1 MTSAR
6 VLVVADEYYA
16 SLAAVRAL
24 RAGGYEPWVA
34 AATAGCLAASSR
46 AVAGHVSVPRPSAGE
61 EDFVAAVADA
71 VARWGIDVV
80 LPGTEPSLLALAGR
94 PLGRSVIVGAP
105 PRHVVVR
112 ATAKETLAETGL
124 RTPGGTRF
132 SAPTAA
138 APAVD
143 LPAVVKPAR
152 STVEGDGATVDLP
165 PAVRVEDEREL
176 ERVVAAL
183 PPGEYLAQPYVAGGL
198 GAIAGVAWHG
208 ELVCVGQQAAERIQP
223 PLAGASAYARS
234 VPVDPVLFAAAE
246 RFVAAVGW
254 SGLWEIQFLGGPDPV
269 AIDFNPRFYGSL
281 ALAVASGLNL
291 PSIWVDLLLG
301 REPRV
306 STYRPGRGYR
316 AEARDAKLLFQA
328 LRGRRLAEAAAIAVP
343 RRRTTHAVFSWRDPA
358 PALHLIRRA
367 VRRR

>member
-34 AATAGCLAASSR
+34 ATTAGCLAAGSR

-61 EDFVAAVADA
+61 EEFVAAVAGA

-94 PLGRSVIVGAP
+94 RLGPAAVGAP
-105 PRHVVVR
+105 PRPVVAR

-132 SAPTAA
+132 AAPAA
-138 APAVD
+138 APPAVD

-165 PAVRVEDEREL
+165 RAVHVERADEL

-183 PPGEYLAQPYVAGGL
+183 PPGEYLAQPYVSGGL

-208 ELVCVGQQAAERIQP
+208 ELVCVSQQAAERIEP
-223 PLAGASAYARS
+223 PFAGASAYARS
-234 VPVDPVLFAAAE
+234 VPVDPILLAAAE
-246 RFVAAVGW
+246 RFLGAVGW
-254 SGLWEIQFLGGPDPV
+254 SGLWEIQFLGAPDDPV

-301 REPRV
+301 REPRIAP
-306 STYRPGRGYR
+306 YRPGRRYR
-316 AEARDAKLLFQA
+316 AEARDAKLMLRA

-343 RRRTTHAVFSWRDPA
+343 RRGTTHAVFSWRDPA

-367 VRRR
+367 VRR